1 MAYRLHSPDYYT
13 RGSIEVK
20 HFIRDQDLNF
30 ALGNA
35 IKYICRAGHKG
46 IDGRSM
52 AYAYAQDLV
61 KAITYLEDELAHVSP
76 EQPSNRV
83 PPSVQYT
90 ERLTE
95 EEPPE
100 IFDR

>member
-1 MAYRLHSPDYYT
+1 MAHRLFSPHYYT
-13 RGSIEVK
+13 RGSIEVWD
-20 HFIRDQDLNF
+20 FIRDQELNYH
-30 ALGNA
+30 LGCA
-35 IKYICRAGHKG
+35 IKYICRAGHKDD
-46 IDGRSM
+46 I
-52 AYAYAQDLV
+52 AKDLT
-61 KAITYLEDELAHVSP
+61 KAIHYLENELINVTAK
-76 EQPSNRV
+76 QPSNRV

>member
-1 MAYRLHSPDYYT
+1 MA
-13 RGSIEVK
+13 K
-20 HFIRDQDLNF
+20 DLT
-30 ALGNA
+30 
-35 IKYICRAGHKG
+35 
-46 IDGRSM
+46 
-52 AYAYAQDLV
+52 
-61 KAITYLEDELAHVSP
+61 KAIHYLENELINVTAK
-76 EQPSNRV
+76 QPSHRV